1 MHNYNF
7 LKHNSINSKTEDSK
21 YKAVVVIKRNVSRL
35 NRHHRL
41 KLKVWRANCDIQI
54 VVDYSANLEYLV
66 KYILKAERISSVVII
81 VFTNMVTNLTESSD
95 VHTTFQQIM
104 PRTLKQR
111 DYSIQEVMYHLL
123 SLKCIS
129 ASYEVVHVSLNGSR
143 RNNSG
148 VNQQPC
154 TLQSTLD
161 IYAE

>member
-1 MHNYNF
+1 MA
-7 LKHNSINSKTEDSK
+7 SKLWHPNCCRLFCKFGISCEIH
-21 YKAVVVIKRNVSRL
+21 IKSWENIFCSD
-35 NRHHRL
+35 
-41 KLKVWRANCDIQI
+41 NCIYQ
-54 VVDYSANLEYLV
+54 YGNQFNWKQWCAY
-66 KYILKAERISSVVII
+66 
-81 VFTNMVTNLTESSD
+81 
-95 VHTTFQQIM
+95 TTFQQIM
-104 PRTLKQR
+104 PRSLKQR

-161 IYAE
+161 IYAEWKNILQVK